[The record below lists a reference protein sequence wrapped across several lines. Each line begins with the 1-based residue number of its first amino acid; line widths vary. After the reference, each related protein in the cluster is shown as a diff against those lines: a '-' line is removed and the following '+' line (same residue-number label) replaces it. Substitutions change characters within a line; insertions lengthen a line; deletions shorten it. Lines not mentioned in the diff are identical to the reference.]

1 MFGYN
6 MQNISVS
13 KLTEWLHHDSS

>member
-1 MFGYN
+1 